1 MSSQC
6 DQACLSLGAYVLGT
20 LEPAE
25 QQMVKRHL
33 ASCPACTAEADELA
47 AVVPILA
54 AVSGDEVLSEAPSPN
69 LFARVVSAI
78 DSPTPAAPTSPASP
92 APASAGHTSRRW
104 LLAAAASV
112 VILAGAGTAIGVS
125 LGSSHPASTTASAS
139 SADVHVRVTARDAAT
154 GTLLDLT
161 VGGLPRNE
169 HCHLVASA
177 ADGSRHDAGS
187 WNATYDGQ
195 AQLTESTDVPRAQL
209 RRLTLYGS
217 AGQRLVTV
225 DL

>member
-1 MSSQC
+1 MTSRC
-6 DQACLSLGAYVLGT
+6 DHTRLLLGAYALGT

-25 QQMVKRHL
+25 QQTVERHL
-33 ASCPACTAEADELA
+33 ASCPACTAETDELA
-47 AVVPILA
+47 AVVPILST
-54 AVSGDEVLSEAPSPN
+54 VSRDDVSAEAPSPD
-69 LFARVVSAI
+69 LFARIVSAI
-78 DSPTPAAPTSPASP
+78 DSPTPTTGTAP
-92 APASAGHTSRRW
+92 APAATGHKPRRW

-112 VILAGAGTAIGVS
+112 VLLAGAGAGTAIGVS
-125 LGSSHPASTTASAS
+125 LSSSHPTSTTASAS
-139 SADVHVRVTARDAAT
+139 SGGVSLRVTARDAAT
-154 GTLLDLT
+154 GTLLDL
-161 VGGLPRNE
+161 VVVGLPRNE

-195 AQLTESTDVPRAQL
+195 ARITELTDVPRAQL

-225 DL
+225 TV